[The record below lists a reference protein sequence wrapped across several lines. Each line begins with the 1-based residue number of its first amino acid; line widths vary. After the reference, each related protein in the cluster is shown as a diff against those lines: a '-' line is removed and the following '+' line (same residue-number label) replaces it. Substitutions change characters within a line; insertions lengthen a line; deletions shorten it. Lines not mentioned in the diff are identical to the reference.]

1 MLPVWQA
8 KDANWKNSSS
18 NKGGRTLTPCF
29 LNSSRV
35 LQNRLFI
42 SPKTGPH
49 LPSSSLFSLQTC
61 LSPGLSLLF
70 TSRPYPPSSC
80 GGAAILHWATRIEWQ
95 HGTSG
100 RWPQIGHLPMK
111 SAPLVMAITKVIAD
125 NKILTQ
131 NHLISSI
138 LLFVVN
144 PKQTKSKK
152 YCKRKMSPHSLF
164 VPSRLTREEYVEWP

>member
-1 MLPVWQA
+1 M
-8 KDANWKNSSS
+8 
-18 NKGGRTLTPCF
+18 
-29 LNSSRV
+29 
-35 LQNRLFI
+35 
-42 SPKTGPH
+42 
-49 LPSSSLFSLQTC
+49 
-61 LSPGLSLLF
+61 
-70 TSRPYPPSSC
+70 
-80 GGAAILHWATRIEWQ
+80 
-95 HGTSG
+95 
-100 RWPQIGHLPMK
+100 GHLPMK

-131 NHLISSI
+131 NHLISLI